1 MDMSSFLYYIITVP
15 FSSSIDDYTASVYEN
30 DDSLIIN
37 DIGYLKVLLNYNYI
51 GYNYYSL

>member
-37 DIGYLKVLLNYNYI
+37 DIGYLKVFIKLYFRI
-51 GYNYYSL
+51 